1 MANTHD
7 YIISNDTGAN
17 VRADLNVLFQEQEA
31 SNAGTSAPSN
41 TSTGKL
47 WYDTTNSVMK
57 HYDGSNWVVVSST
70 GKMIAMAIVF
80 GG

>member
-17 VRADLNVLFQEQEA
+17 VRADLNVLLQEQEA
-31 SNAGTSAPSN
+31 SNAGTSSPSN
-41 TSTGKL
+41 TATGKL

-57 HYDGSNWVVVSST
+57 YYTGSAWEPVSST
-70 GKMIAMAIVF
+70 GKMIAMSIVF
-80 GG
+80 GS

>member
-7 YIISNDTGAN
+7 YVISNDTGAN
-17 VRADLNVLFQEQEA
+17 VRADLNVVLGEIEA
-31 SNAGTSAPSN
+31 TNAGTGAPSN
-41 TSTGKL
+41 TATGKL

-57 HYDGSNWVVVSST
+57 YYTGSAWIPVSST
-70 GKMIAMAIVF
+70 GKMIAMGMLF

>member
-7 YIISNDTGAN
+7 YVISNDTGAN
-17 VRADLNVLFQEQEA
+17 VRADLNVVLGEIEA
-31 SNAGTSAPSN
+31 ANAGTSAPSN
-41 TSTGKL
+41 TATGKL

-57 HYDGSNWVVVSST
+57 YYTGSAWEPVSST
-70 GKMIAMAIVF
+70 GKMIAMSSVF

>member
-7 YIISNDTGAN
+7 YVISNDTGAN
-17 VRADLNVLFQEQEA
+17 VRADLNVVLGEIEA
-31 SNAGTSAPSN
+31 ANAGTSAPSN
-41 TSTGKL
+41 TATGKL

-57 HYDGSNWVVVSST
+57 YYTGSAWEPVSST
-70 GKMIAMAIVF
+70 GKMIAKSIVF

>member
-7 YIISNDTGAN
+7 YVISNDTGAN
-17 VRADLNVLFQEQEA
+17 VRADLNVVLGEIEA
-31 SNAGTSAPSN
+31 ANAGTSAPSN
-41 TSTGKL
+41 TATGKL

-57 HYDGSNWVVVSST
+57 YYTGSAWEPVSST
-70 GKMIAMAIVF
+70 GKMIAMGMLF